1 MKEFANWQN
10 KSLASITK
18 EMITKKHA
26 EIGITSKAQANLTMR
41 LLRAIFTFAIGRYST
56 VALQE
61 NPVKILSYTRSW
73 YNIAKRNTVI
83 TPAEL
88 PTWYN
93 VVKKLPSNEADNN
106 SNADSKAAIVK
117 DYLLLVLFTG
127 LRRQEAARLK
137 WSDIDINN
145 KKLTVA
151 DTKNHLNHTLPLSN
165 FLFELL
171 QSRYNANAT
180 NSKFVF
186 TGNSK
191 AGYLVEPQEQIK
203 TIVKMSGI
211 TFTIHDL
218 RRTFITIAES
228 IDIPAYTLKRLL
240 NHKSQDITNSYICI
254 EIEQLRKPMQLITN
268 KILSLTNTSYVDS
281 PIVLVGSV

>member
-1 MKEFANWQN
+1 M
-10 KSLASITK
+10 
-18 EMITKKHA
+18 
-26 EIGITSKAQANLTMR
+26 
-41 LLRAIFTFAIGRYST
+41 
-56 VALQE
+56 
-61 NPVKILSYTRSW
+61 
-73 YNIAKRNTVI
+73 
-83 TPAEL
+83 
-88 PTWYN
+88 
-93 VVKKLPSNEADNN
+93 PSNEADNN

-127 LRRQEAARLK
+127 LKRQEAARLK
-137 WSDIDINN
+137 WNDIDFNN
-145 KKLTVA
+145 NTLTVA

-186 TGNSK
+186 SGNSK

-203 TIVKMSGI
+203 AIVKMFGI

-218 RRTFITIAES
+218 RTTFITIAES

-254 EIEQLRKPMQLITN
+254 EIERLRKPMQLITN
-268 KILSLTNTSYVDS
+268 KILSLTNTFNIDS
-281 PIVLVGSV
+281 PIVLVRSV

>member
-1 MKEFANWQN
+1 M
-10 KSLASITK
+10 
-18 EMITKKHA
+18 
-26 EIGITSKAQANLTMR
+26 
-41 LLRAIFTFAIGRYST
+41 
-56 VALQE
+56 
-61 NPVKILSYTRSW
+61 
-73 YNIAKRNTVI
+73 
-83 TPAEL
+83 
-88 PTWYN
+88 
-93 VVKKLPSNEADNN
+93 PSNEADNN

-127 LRRQEAARLK
+127 LKRQEAARLK
-137 WSDIDINN
+137 WNDIDFNN
-145 KKLTVA
+145 NTLTVA

-186 TGNSK
+186 SGNSK

-203 TIVKMSGI
+203 AIVKMSGI

-254 EIEQLRKPMQLITN
+254 DVERLRKPMQLITN
-268 KILSLTNTSYVDS
+268 KILNLKM
-281 PIVLVGSV
+281 PLM

>member
-1 MKEFANWQN
+1 
-10 KSLASITK
+10 
-18 EMITKKHA
+18 
-26 EIGITSKAQANLTMR
+26 
-41 LLRAIFTFAIGRYST
+41 
-56 VALQE
+56 
-61 NPVKILSYTRSW
+61 
-73 YNIAKRNTVI
+73 
-83 TPAEL
+83 
-88 PTWYN
+88 
-93 VVKKLPSNEADNN
+93 
-106 SNADSKAAIVK
+106 
-117 DYLLLVLFTG
+117 
-127 LRRQEAARLK
+127 
-137 WSDIDINN
+137 
-145 KKLTVA
+145 
-151 DTKNHLNHTLPLSN
+151 
-165 FLFELL
+165 LFELL

-254 EIEQLRKPMQLITN
+254 EIERLRKPMQLITN
-268 KILSLTNTSYVDS
+268 KILSLTNTFNIDS
-281 PIVLVGSV
+281 PIVLVRLEKANIKALDEFALEGLRISFDIKTNKHNKPVATNIKIVIDKKNRKEAS